1 MDAMLGMDADF
12 SAEKHFPQ
20 GQMPRWMQVDGL
32 SEKSTT
38 RWVESLFNSGDG
50 DVVRLW
56 MATGFLKDVPGWLL
70 DLVDRERS
78 NAAELFVVSGDVNDY
93 AFDPGD
99 GYIPVIQLIAN
110 TTAELK
116 ERAIGYSLSGRFQA
130 LSGQSHSQLEDLFI
144 ELGRNEGEARNPST
158 INSSVQDK
166 LLSDFRIMELILRAS
181 RNQGICLIIEN
192 VDLMLSQDSRDLE
205 RNVLADAP
213 LRWTQD
219 RDISRSRNMIVMLA
233 EAADAINSVMRSH
246 GVRIEGIQVECPDT
260 REERLKFLAALFAG
274 PGVASMDYIR
284 LSHGSRPR
292 FDEEFGPYI
301 DSQFS
306 ALADQTSGL
315 TLVEL
320 ENLILQA
327 NNLENRTITGDLV
340 RREKREMLKQ
350 ESAGPLNATIPLGLL
365 AVGNPLPGRIW
376 NVLGLDGRLQCL
388 CYASSA
394 SDLQMPMRKGAHTRD
409 GISSIPKETT
419 CTSLFQLAADPGSST
434 KELWPLITRY
444 SPTTLPT
451 NPRVTTIRRYASRF
465 L

>member
-32 SEKSTT
+32 SEKSAP

-56 MATGFLKDVPGWLL
+56 IETGFLKDDPGWLL

-78 NAAELFVVSGDVNDY
+78 NVAELFVASGDVNDY

-99 GYIPVIQLIAN
+99 GYMPVIQLIAN

-144 ELGRNEGEARNPST
+144 ELGANEGEARNPST

-205 RNVLADAP
+205 RNVLADAL

-246 GVRIEGIQVECPDT
+246 GARIEGIQVECPDT
-260 REERLKFLAALFAG
+260 GEERLKFLAALFAG
-274 PGVASMDYIR
+274 PGVVSMDYIR
-284 LSHGSRPR
+284 LSHGPRPR

-306 ALADQTSGL
+306 ALTDQASGS

-327 NNLENRTITGDLV
+327 NNVENRAITGDLV

-350 ESAGPLNATIPLGLL
+350 ESAGLLNITIPLGLL
-365 AVGNPLPGRIW
+365 AVGNQLPGRIW
-376 NVLGLDGRLQCL
+376 KVLGLDDRLQ
-388 CYASSA
+388 
-394 SDLQMPMRKGAHTRD
+394 
-409 GISSIPKETT
+409 
-419 CTSLFQLAADPGSST
+419 
-434 KELWPLITRY
+434 
-444 SPTTLPT
+444 
-451 NPRVTTIRRYASRF
+451 
-465 L
+465 

>member
-1 MDAMLGMDADF
+1 M
-12 SAEKHFPQ
+12 
-20 GQMPRWMQVDGL
+20 
-32 SEKSTT
+32 
-38 RWVESLFNSGDG
+38 
-50 DVVRLW
+50 
-56 MATGFLKDVPGWLL
+56 

-78 NAAELFVVSGDVNDY
+78 NVAKLFVVSGDVNDY

-99 GYIPVIQLIAN
+99 GYIPFIQLIAN

-116 ERAIGYSLSGRFQA
+116 ERAIKYSLSGRFQA

-144 ELGRNEGEARNPST
+144 ELGANEGEARNPST

-205 RNVLADAP
+205 RNVLADAL

-246 GVRIEGIQVECPDT
+246 GARIEGIQVERPDT

-301 DSQFS
+301 DS
-306 ALADQTSGL
+306 
-315 TLVEL
+315 
-320 ENLILQA
+320 
-327 NNLENRTITGDLV
+327 
-340 RREKREMLKQ
+340 
-350 ESAGPLNATIPLGLL
+350 
-365 AVGNPLPGRIW
+365 
-376 NVLGLDGRLQCL
+376 
-388 CYASSA
+388 
-394 SDLQMPMRKGAHTRD
+394 
-409 GISSIPKETT
+409 
-419 CTSLFQLAADPGSST
+419 
-434 KELWPLITRY
+434 
-444 SPTTLPT
+444 
-451 NPRVTTIRRYASRF
+451 
-465 L
+465 

>member
-1 MDAMLGMDADF
+1 M
-12 SAEKHFPQ
+12 
-20 GQMPRWMQVDGL
+20 
-32 SEKSTT
+32 
-38 RWVESLFNSGDG
+38 
-50 DVVRLW
+50 
-56 MATGFLKDVPGWLL
+56 
-70 DLVDRERS
+70 
-78 NAAELFVVSGDVNDY
+78 
-93 AFDPGD
+93 
-99 GYIPVIQLIAN
+99 PVIQLIAN

-130 LSGQSHSQLEDLFI
+130 LSGQSHSQLEDLLI
-144 ELGRNEGEARNPST
+144 ELGANEGEARNPST

-166 LLSDFRIMELILRAS
+166 VLSDFRIMELILRAS

-301 DSQFS
+301 VSQFS
-306 ALADQTSGL
+306 ALADQTFGL

-365 AVGNPLPGRIW
+365 AVGNQLPGRIW